1 MSYIKKIEYEVVPQ
15 ESFSVIRNCPGCGVK
30 TNYRNT
36 KRFRVNANGNRLD
49 VWLIYQCEKC
59 KHALNRTVYERQKAA
74 IIPKDEYQ
82 HFLSNDE
89 ETAEKYGMNFDFF
102 RKNKADVD
110 MDDITYRYIKL
121 QESSSGPAD
130 KIACHEQTLI
140 HIQNPY
146 GLKIRPE
153 KQIAE
158 VLELSRSQVVK
169 LLDRKAI
176 TIESISSKNISFCVK
191 ATP

>member
-1 MSYIKKIEYEVVPQ
+1 MSYLKKTKYEIVPQ

-59 KHALNRTVYERQKAA
+59 KHTLNLTVYERQKAA
-74 IIPKDEYQ
+74 SIPKDEYQ
-82 HFLSNDE
+82 LFLNNDE
-89 ETAEKYGMNFDFF
+89 EAAEKYGKNFQFF
-102 RKNKADVD
+102 QKNRAEVA
-110 MDDITYRYIKL
+110 MDEINYGYVKL
-121 QESSSGPAD
+121 KESSFDPD
-130 KIACHEQTLI
+130 EKNACREQSLI
-140 HIQNPY
+140 HIRNPY
-146 GLKIRPE
+146 ELKIRPE

-169 LLDRKAI
+169 LLEQNAI
-176 TIESISSKNISFCVK
+176 TIESFSSKDISFCVK
-191 ATP
+191 VTP